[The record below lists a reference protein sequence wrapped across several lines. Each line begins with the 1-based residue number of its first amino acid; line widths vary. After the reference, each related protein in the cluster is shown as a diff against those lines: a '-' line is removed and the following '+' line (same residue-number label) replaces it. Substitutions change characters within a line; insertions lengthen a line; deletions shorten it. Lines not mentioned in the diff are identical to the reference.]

1 MRVNEV
7 IMGVDLTP
15 SRIESARQELKP
27 ILVLLQAARAAS
39 LQNNVPLT
47 RTEIQRAFAKYET
60 ILPILNTA
68 LERTHPLL

>member
-15 SRIESARQELKP
+15 SRIEGARQELKP

-39 LQNNVPLT
+39 LQNNMALV
-47 RTEIQRAFAKYET
+47 RTEIQRALAKYET
-60 ILPILNTA
+60 ILPILNAA